1 MNLAVLIIGAG
12 SGIGQALVQH
22 YLQQHY
28 VVHALSRSAS
38 PLPVANDKLHW
49 HIDNTADTTA
59 DNAHRAGLL
68 AQIFS
73 SDVSCIF
80 ICNGVLHD
88 DTAMPEK
95 TIRQLESQVLQARLH
110 SNVVVPAMYLQ
121 QLFPYLCKSKDVRVL
136 VLSAKVGSITDNRL
150 GGWYS
155 YRISK
160 AALNM
165 LVKNISIEVGRLNKT
180 AAVVSVH
187 PGTTDTALSQP
198 FQANLPAGQLQSTA
212 ATALRLAQV
221 AAGLQPEQ
229 SGALLNW
236 DGTELPF

>member
-49 HIDNTADTTA
+49 HIDNTVDTAA

-95 TIRQLESQVLQARLH
+95 TIRQLDTQVLLTRLH
-110 SNVVVPAMYLQ
+110 TNVAVPAMYLQ
-121 QLFPYLCKSKDVRVL
+121 QLFPYLCKSPAVRVL

-165 LVKNISIEVGRLNKT
+165 LVKNVSIEVGRLNKT
-180 AAVVSVH
+180 AVVVSVH
-187 PGTTDTALSQP
+187 PGTTDTVLSQP
-198 FQANLPAGQLQSTA
+198 FQQNLPHGQLQSPA

-221 AAGLQPEQ
+221 AAALQPEQ

-236 DGTELPF
+236 DGTTLPF